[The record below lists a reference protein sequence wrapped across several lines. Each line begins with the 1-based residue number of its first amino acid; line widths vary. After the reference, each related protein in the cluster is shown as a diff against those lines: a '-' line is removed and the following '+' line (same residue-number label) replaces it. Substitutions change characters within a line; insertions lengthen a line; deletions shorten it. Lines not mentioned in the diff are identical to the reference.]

1 MSTGAGIEGVTIIGH
16 GLIARIGGHV
26 ARKYRIEL
34 PWCLKLVEEAEDACL
49 LVARP

>member
-1 MSTGAGIEGVTIIGH
+1 MSTGAGIEGVTLIVH
-16 GLIARIGGHV
+16 RLIARVGRHV

-34 PWCLKLVEEAEDACL
+34 PWCLKLVKEAEDARL